1 MKYRFYEWI
10 KQTFFLVLGSA
21 FCAFAVKGILVPLEF
36 ISTGLTGAS
45 LVLYYLLPNL
55 SVETLY
61 LLINAPVF
69 LLGWRLVSLRFLIY
83 SFWGMLIYALM
94 LHLIDFQLPI
104 SDPMLGAVI
113 AGGLTGAG
121 VAVILRSYGSTGG
134 SEILCVIIN
143 KLFYLSVGAG
153 SALINGIVL
162 TASALLFPM
171 DTVLYAVVYAVVSM
185 VTTDKIFYGL
195 SERKAALI
203 ISEQWQEISKSL
215 LGQCN
220 VGITKI
226 IGKGGF
232 QGTDRTILYSV
243 INRRDIGAVKKI
255 VLQKDPGA
263 FMALMTAEDVTGLRI
278 GNQPHW

>member
-1 MKYRFYEWI
+1 
-10 KQTFFLVLGSA
+10 
-21 FCAFAVKGILVPLEF
+21 
-36 ISTGLTGAS
+36 
-45 LVLYYLLPNL
+45 
-55 SVETLY
+55 
-61 LLINAPVF
+61 
-69 LLGWRLVSLRFLIY
+69 
-83 SFWGMLIYALM
+83 
-94 LHLIDFQLPI
+94 
-104 SDPMLGAVI
+104 MLGAVI